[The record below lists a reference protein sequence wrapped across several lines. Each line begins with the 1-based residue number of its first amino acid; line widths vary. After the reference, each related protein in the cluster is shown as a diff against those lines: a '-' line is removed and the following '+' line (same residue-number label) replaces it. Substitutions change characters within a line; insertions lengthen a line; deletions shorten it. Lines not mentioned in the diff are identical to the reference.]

1 MNDSTLIANNKE
13 LDTPMSLYQWMVVA
27 LCFLLNFNDGIDV
40 LVVSFA
46 APHIQS
52 EWALTNAQLGYI
64 FSAGLAGMTI
74 GCFTLAPWGDI
85 IGRRKAFLLSLF
97 LISAGMLL
105 VYFSNIYGW
114 MLCFRFITGLG
125 IGGILPNLATVA
137 AEFATKKNRD
147 FAVGIVQGGWPL
159 GAILTGFSVAYI
171 IPNWGWHASFLVAG
185 IFSATLWLIVFF
197 FLPESPV
204 FLSKQKR
211 SSAMNN
217 LHELFSADYRAST
230 LILWTA
236 IFFGFITLYT
246 LMSWIPSIAKNSG
259 MPFQMATYAGTFLN
273 IGAFVGVFVMGIAIS
288 KMGIKKVMLFYLCL
302 AFIVMN
308 IYGSTAW
315 SYNLHFVF
323 IFLIGFLV
331 QGGFNAFYPAATRIY
346 PEAIRSTG
354 VGMAMGM
361 GRFGAII
368 GPALFGILTDQ
379 GFGISARFLLFSIP
393 LLIAAFL
400 VQRIQSK
407 NIS

>member
-1 MNDSTLIANNKE
+1 MNDPQVITNQEAQE
-13 LDTPMSLYQWMVVA
+13 LPMSLHQWMIVG

-46 APHIQS
+46 GPHIQA
-52 EWALTNAQLGYI
+52 EWALSNAQLGYL
-64 FSAGLAGMTI
+64 FSAGLAGMTL

-85 IGRRKAFLLSLF
+85 IGRRKAFLVSLF
-97 LISAGMLL
+97 LISAGMIL
-105 VYFSNIYGW
+105 VYFSNAYGW

-137 AEFATKKNRD
+137 AEFATKKRRD
-147 FAVGIVQGGWPL
+147 FAVGMVQGGWPL
-159 GAILTGFSVAYI
+159 GAILTGFAVASI
-171 IPNWGWHASFLVAG
+171 IPAWGWHASFLVAG
-185 IFSATLWLIVFF
+185 VFSAALWLIVFF

-204 FLSKQKR
+204 FLAKQKR
-211 SSAMNN
+211 TSAIHN
-217 LHELFSADYRAST
+217 LQKLFTAPYRQST

-273 IGAFVGVFVMGIAIS
+273 IGAFTGVFVMGIAIS
-288 KMGIKKVMLFYLCL
+288 KYGIKKVMFTYLCL
-302 AFIVMN
+302 AFIAMN
-308 IYGSTAW
+308 IYGSNSW
-315 SYNLHFVF
+315 SNTLHFVF

-361 GRFGAII
+361 GRFGAIL

-379 GFGISARFLLFSIP
+379 GFSIYSRFILFSIP

-400 VQRIQSK
+400 VQRISSK
-407 NIS
+407 NIY